1 MAVKTRLVCAV
12 LRIGKRL
19 LKRKAKVPNE
29 RRKQKMKTFKVWAS
43 QNGLKADERKEIC
56 AVKFTST
63 KSGKSAYYDMHAVVN
78 CFTKKSIEEIAKTL
92 A

>member
-1 MAVKTRLVCAV
+1 
-12 LRIGKRL
+12 
-19 LKRKAKVPNE
+19 
-29 RRKQKMKTFKVWAS
+29 MKTFKIWAS
-43 QNGLKADERKEIC
+43 QNGLEAEEHKSIY

-78 CFTKKSIEEIAKTL
+78 CFTKKSIEEVAKTL

>member
-1 MAVKTRLVCAV
+1 
-12 LRIGKRL
+12 
-19 LKRKAKVPNE
+19 
-29 RRKQKMKTFKVWAS
+29 MKTFKTWAN

-63 KSGKSAYYDMHAVVN
+63 KTGKSAYYDEYAVIN

>member
-1 MAVKTRLVCAV
+1 MQYCEWASGC
-12 LRIGKRL
+12 
-19 LKRKAKVPNE
+19 KRKVKAPNE

-43 QNGLKADERKEIC
+43 QNGLKADEHKSIN
-56 AVKFTST
+56 AIKFTNT
-63 KSGKSAYYDMHAVVN
+63 KNGKSAYYDTFAVIN

>member
-1 MAVKTRLVCAV
+1 MAVEILLACAV

-19 LKRKAKVPNE
+19 LKRKGKDPNE
-29 RRKQKMKTFKVWAS
+29 RRKQKMKSFKVWAR
-43 QNGLKADERKEIC
+43 QNGLKADEQKSIC
-56 AVKFTST
+56 AVKFTNT
-63 KSGKSAYYDMHAVVN
+63 KNGKSAYYDMFAVVN

>member
-1 MAVKTRLVCAV
+1 
-12 LRIGKRL
+12 
-19 LKRKAKVPNE
+19 
-29 RRKQKMKTFKVWAS
+29 MKTFKIWAS
-43 QNGLKADERKEIC
+43 QNGLKADEQKSIC

-78 CFTKKSIEEIAKTL
+78 CFTKKSIEEIAKLL

>member
-1 MAVKTRLVCAV
+1 
-12 LRIGKRL
+12 
-19 LKRKAKVPNE
+19 
-29 RRKQKMKTFKVWAS
+29 MKTFKVWAN
-43 QNGLKADERKEIC
+43 QNGLKADEHKSIY

-63 KSGKSAYYDMHAVVN
+63 KSGKSAYYDMFAVIN

>member
-1 MAVKTRLVCAV
+1 MR
-12 LRIGKRL
+12 
-19 LKRKAKVPNE
+19 
-29 RRKQKMKTFKVWAS
+29 TFKIWAS
-43 QNGLKADERKEIC
+43 QNGLKTEEHKSIN

-78 CFTKKSIEEIAKTL
+78 CFTKKSIEEVAKTL

>member
-1 MAVKTRLVCAV
+1 
-12 LRIGKRL
+12 
-19 LKRKAKVPNE
+19 
-29 RRKQKMKTFKVWAS
+29 MKTFKIWAS
-43 QNGLKADERKEIC
+43 QNGLKAEEHKSIY

-78 CFTKKSIEEIAKTL
+78 CFTKKSIEEIAKLL